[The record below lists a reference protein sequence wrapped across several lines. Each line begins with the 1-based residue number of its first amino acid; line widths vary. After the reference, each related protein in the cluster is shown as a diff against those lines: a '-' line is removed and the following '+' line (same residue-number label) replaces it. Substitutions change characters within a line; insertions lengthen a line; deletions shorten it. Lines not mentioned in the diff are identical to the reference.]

1 MAESE
6 DQWLIEMF
14 AIPEKRNE
22 AFRRIME
29 KYQRR
34 IYFHI
39 RRLVINHDDADD
51 VTQNTFIK
59 IYHGLENFRGESQLF
74 TWMYKIATHEALS
87 FLIANKKRKSIS
99 IDDSEISLPQHS
111 FNDPLLTGD
120 HIQRKLLKAI
130 DTLPDKQ
137 KLVFN
142 MRYFDNM
149 KYEDMSAILGTSV
162 GALKA
167 SFFHAVNKIEKILTQ
182 D

>member
-1 MAESE
+1 MPEIN
-6 DQWLIEMF
+6 DQLLIEMF
-14 AIPEKRNE
+14 SIPEKRNQ
-22 AFRRIME
+22 AFKLLME

-39 RRLVINHDDADD
+39 RKMVIDHDDADD

-74 TWMYKIATHEALS
+74 TWMYRIATNEALV
-87 FLIANKKRKSIS
+87 FLNARKKRNSIS
-99 IDDSEISLPQHS
+99 IDDSEITLPSHTDH
-111 FNDPLLTGD
+111 DPLLTGD
-120 HIQRKLLKAI
+120 KMERKLLKAI
-130 DTLPDKQ
+130 DLLPDKQ

-142 MRYFDNM
+142 MKYFENL
-149 KYEDMSAILGTSV
+149 KYEDMSEILGTSV

-167 SFFHAVNKIEKILTQ
+167 SFFHAVNKIEKFLSE